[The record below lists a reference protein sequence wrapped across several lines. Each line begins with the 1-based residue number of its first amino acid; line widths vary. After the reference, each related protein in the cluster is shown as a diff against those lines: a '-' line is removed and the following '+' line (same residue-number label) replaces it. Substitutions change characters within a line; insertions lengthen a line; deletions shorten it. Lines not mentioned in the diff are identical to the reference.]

1 MRKLAM
7 GEIDLVLKAIPCIP
21 KTGFGRE
28 VAETLLRKGKYK
40 QFIWVLLDTQK
51 QTKKD
56 VEYVDKMVR
65 NNNVFLPLQENRKL
79 GQEEK

>member
-7 GEIDLVLKAIPCIP
+7 GEIDLVLKAIPSIP

-28 VAETLLRKGKYK
+28 VAERLLRKGKYK

-51 QTKKD
+51 QNKRNL
-56 VEYVDKMVR
+56 EYVDKLSR
-65 NNNVFLPLQENRKL
+65 NTIEIKQENIKL
-79 GQEEK
+79 GQEEE

>member
-7 GEIDLVLKAIPCIP
+7 GEIDLVLKAIPSIP

-28 VAETLLRKGKYK
+28 VAERLLRKGKYK

-56 VEYVDKMVR
+56 QEFVDKMIKNSHVYVPFKE
-65 NNNVFLPLQENRKL
+65 NVKL
-79 GQEEK
+79 GQEEE

>member
-7 GEIDLVLKAIPCIP
+7 GEIDLVLKAIPSIP

-28 VAETLLRKGKYK
+28 VAERLLRKGKYK

-51 QTKKD
+51 QNKRNL
-56 VEYVDKMVR
+56 EYVDKLSR
-65 NNNVFLPLQENRKL
+65 NTIEIKQENIKL

>member
-7 GEIDLVLKAIPCIP
+7 GEIDLILKAIPSIP

-40 QFIWVLLDTQK
+40 QFIWILLDTQK

-56 VEYVDKMVR
+56 LEFVDKMIKNSHVY
-65 NNNVFLPLQENRKL
+65 VPFKEDVKL
-79 GQEEK
+79 GQEEE